1 MTSRALVWFRRDL
14 RPDDHTALCHALTTH
29 EEVFTVF
36 IFDRP
41 LLKSLDPED
50 RRLSFIWH
58 SLEAVRQHF
67 EAAGGHFHYVYGE
80 ACELIPQLANRLNCQ
95 AVYCNED
102 YEPYARKRDSQVAKQ
117 LQQDGIHFQAFRDQV
132 IFAKDE
138 ILTQAERPYSVFT
151 PYKKNWLINLQDAH
165 SSRLATQSCQP
176 LLYKLKAIPST
187 LTKSISVVQNLE
199 ELGFKTEWFGQL
211 PPFTTLD
218 YRQVFFN
225 PTYQAATKR
234 LTEFEQQLDQYE
246 ALRDYPAHS
255 AAGSLLSVHL
265 RFGTLSIRQAVNV
278 AWPCDSVG
286 AEKWLSELIWREFY
300 QQFLWHYPHTVDT
313 AFKPAYQNLVYP
325 GLPEYFAAWQAGE
338 TGYPIIDAGMR
349 QLLQTGFMH
358 NRVRMLCASFLTKHL
373 LVDWRWGEA
382 HFAKWLLDYDQ
393 ASNVGGW
400 QWSASTGCDA
410 QPYFRIFNPT
420 TQAQKFDAKG
430 EYVRRYVPSSERSRT
445 PIVDHATQRQRALEF
460 YGRL

>member
-29 EEVFTVF
+29 EEVFAVF

-58 SLEAVRQHF
+58 SLEAVRQQF
-67 EAAGGHFHYVYGE
+67 EAAGGHFHYV
-80 ACELIPQLANRLNCQ
+80 
-95 AVYCNED
+95 
-102 YEPYARKRDSQVAKQ
+102 
-117 LQQDGIHFQAFRDQV
+117 
-132 IFAKDE
+132 
-138 ILTQAERPYSVFT
+138 
-151 PYKKNWLINLQDAH
+151 
-165 SSRLATQSCQP
+165 
-176 LLYKLKAIPST
+176 
-187 LTKSISVVQNLE
+187 
-199 ELGFKTEWFGQL
+199 
-211 PPFTTLD
+211 
-218 YRQVFFN
+218 
-225 PTYQAATKR
+225 
-234 LTEFEQQLDQYE
+234 
-246 ALRDYPAHS
+246 
-255 AAGSLLSVHL
+255 
-265 RFGTLSIRQAVNV
+265 
-278 AWPCDSVG
+278 
-286 AEKWLSELIWREFY
+286 
-300 QQFLWHYPHTVDT
+300 
-313 AFKPAYQNLVYP
+313 
-325 GLPEYFAAWQAGE
+325 
-338 TGYPIIDAGMR
+338 
-349 QLLQTGFMH
+349 LQTGFMH
-358 NRVRMLCASFLTKHL
+358 NRVRMLCASCLTKHL
-373 LVDWRWGEA
+373 LVDWRCGEA